1 MISSPELV
9 FWFAQQS
16 ISNPGEIPCCTSW
29 SRVDLCLYAKNAAS
43 TQTNMKALARIPI
56 MATMSET
63 ETFDVVI
70 AGGGIVGTTLARLL
84 SDLDSKGN
92 PLRVALLDRA
102 AFDKQRLPFVSQ
114 PESFDPR

>member
-1 MISSPELV
+1 
-9 FWFAQQS
+9 
-16 ISNPGEIPCCTSW
+16 
-29 SRVDLCLYAKNAAS
+29 
-43 TQTNMKALARIPI
+43 MKALARNPI

-70 AGGGIVGTTLARLL
+70 AGGGMVGTTLARLL

-114 PESFDPR
+114 PESFDPRVSALTLASKALFQQLGVWQHIE